1 MKPRDPSDPIA
12 WVGQFENEIGLP
24 RRFFVN
30 LLIKEDDWSFI
41 IKLHALVEAS
51 VSHLLATICG
61 ERLLEVFTRLELSSD
76 AIGKVAFAKA
86 LDVLDTDER
95 TFIRKLSEIRN
106 SFAHDVR
113 QAGANLGQ
121 YVARLNKDQLKA
133 LKVAIGPGI
142 DPFLIADTAVPE
154 LEFVRDNP
162 KLCIWFRALF
172 LISFIYQ
179 RKDLVLLQR
188 KVADEREKLLATV
201 LEVNRLR
208 QEVGTSLA
216 SRPNETPRPET

>member
-1 MKPRDPSDPIA
+1 MKSVEPTDPIA
-12 WVGQFENEIGLP
+12 WVGQFEKEIDLP
-24 RRFFVN
+24 AGFFVN

-41 IKLHALVEAS
+41 IKLHALVEAA

-61 ERLLEVFTRLELSSD
+61 EKLLTVFTRLQLSSETV
-76 AIGKVAFAKA
+76 GKLAFAKA
-86 LDVLDTDER
+86 LDTLDTDER

-113 QAGANLGQ
+113 QAGASLDA
-121 YVARLNKDQLKA
+121 YVAALNRDQLNA

-142 DPFLIADTAVPE
+142 NPFPIADKAVPE

-162 KLCIWFRALF
+162 KICIWLKALF

-179 RKDLVLLQR
+179 RKDLMLLKR
-188 KVADEREKLLATV
+188 KAADERETLLATV
-201 LEVNRLR
+201 LEVDRLR
-208 QEVGTSLA
+208 REFAARLA
-216 SRPNETPRPET
+216 GRATDTPHP